1 MSETEKELVIQEI
14 NAQIA
19 LGVKAMLIAI
29 IPIGLAGIFMLVAN
43 HYGQI
48 QLKQQMVE
56 MQATMK
62 ITNDRVTIMW
72 MLGGYAERYRNYQ
85 HEETE

>member
-1 MSETEKELVIQEI
+1 MSEEEKQHVINEI
-14 NAQIA
+14 NSQIV
-19 LGVKAMLIAI
+19 LGVKAMLITL
-29 IPIGLAGIFMLVAN
+29 IPIGLAGLFLLVAN

-48 QLKQQMVE
+48 QLKQQVAE

-72 MLGGYAERYRNYQ
+72 MLGGYSEKYKAHKLED
-85 HEETE
+85 E

>member
-1 MSETEKELVIQEI
+1 MSDEEKQLVVNEI

-19 LGVKAMLIAI
+19 MAVKIFLATVIPVSIA
-29 IPIGLAGIFMLVAN
+29 GLFMLVAN

-48 QLKQQMVE
+48 QLKQQMAE

-85 HEETE
+85 HNDTE

>member
-1 MSETEKELVIQEI
+1 MSAEEKETVIHEI
-14 NAQIA
+14 NSQIA
-19 LGVKAMLIAI
+19 TGVKALILTI
-29 IPIGLAGIFMLVAN
+29 IPIGFAGIFMLVAN

-48 QLKQQMVE
+48 QLKSQMAE

-72 MLGGYAERYRNYQ
+72 MLGGYSQKYNESLSKQ
-85 HEETE
+85 